1 MDGNPWTTLC
11 PAPLAVNPAYPASPV
26 TERRWGFGCVL
37 FDTAVNYTP
46 AIITSSVTN
55 VSENAYILG
64 MPRWLKNEDG
74 KAYGVG
80 YTYVKVFD
88 TSPITMKAVADKIR
102 NEGTEGR
109 AMDGDRVAPNEDD
122 RLWTF

>member
-1 MDGNPWTTLC
+1 MQRNERLC
-11 PAPLAVNPAYPASPV
+11 
-26 TERRWGFGCVL
+26 GFGCIL
-37 FDTAVNYTP
+37 FDTALNYTP
-46 AIITSSVTN
+46 TVITSSVTN
-55 VSENAYILG
+55 VSEDAYIFG

-102 NEGTEGR
+102 NEGTEDR
-109 AMDGDRVAPNEDD
+109 KMDGDRVAPNEDD
-122 RLWTF
+122 KLWTF